1 VVATFGTGGA
11 GDDAS
16 ALPVTWYPLTSR
28 RLVDDVATTVHRRFR
43 DFAELDAAVRRR
55 RST

>member
-43 DFAELDAAVRRR
+43 DFAELDAAVSRVLF
-55 RST
+55 